1 MGSDFPG
8 GPYEMIHPLCKVP
21 DNPTVEQLETV
32 FKNIK
37 EHWKEILTYQYN
49 FINTNGWWLQ
59 SSYHMTKWLNAITVQ
74 NETLI

>member
-1 MGSDFPG
+1 
-8 GPYEMIHPLCKVP
+8 MIHSLCKVP
-21 DNPTVEQLETV
+21 DNPTIEQLETV
-32 FKNIK
+32 FKNIR
-37 EHWKEILTYQYN
+37 EHWKEILDYQYN